1 MTQFDLTTEQPRLR
15 ITTTPNDANQKGD
28 IFGGWLMSKM
38 DIAGAIEGRK
48 HAKGLVSTVAVKE
61 LLFIKPLFVYDIV
74 SFYTEL
80 LKLGKSSVTVQ
91 IHVYATRSFD
101 QDAQPEPIKVGE
113 ATFIYVAI
121 ERPGVKRVI

>member
-1 MTQFDLTTEQPRLR
+1 MTDIDLSTEQPMLR

-38 DIAGAIEGRK
+38 DIAGAIEARK
-48 HAKGLVSTVAVKE
+48 HAKGMVSTVAVKE

-80 LKLGKSSVTVQ
+80 VKLGTSSVTVQ
-91 IHVYATRSFD
+91 IHVYAKRSLEH
-101 QDAQPEPIKVGE
+101 DADPIKVGE
-113 ATFIYVAI
+113 ATFTYVAI